1 MADGKGIRSP
11 GRDIYSTN
19 FADYLPETLKRDP
32 KMKAL
37 AAAVTEQMLGV
48 SAEIDNVLIY
58 SRIDELPEELI
69 DILAFDMHVDWYDY
83 SYPLAAKR
91 DILKN
96 SVKVHKKMGT
106 KYAIEKGLSGLY
118 PISEVEEWFEYEG
131 QPHHFHIVCDVS
143 SNRITASYREIVNA
157 VKMYKRLSSWLDEIV
172 YQSRI
177 YCTIMT
183 HTDCFIYKNPLT
195 NRLLAGTY
203 PQRNRRGAQSGS
215 CIVVGTEAAGFIFL
229 PPLAGTVP
237 ERNIVFRHSDSRID
251 VKTALKANRYR
262 NIPAGQKNAGEVPQR
277 SHKGAA
283 VETGVVVEDGA
294 AGFPFSVPEAG
305 TVPERNVVFR
315 YSATQIDAETAL
327 NALGYRNIPAGK
339 KNAGETPQRSHKGAA
354 VETVIAA
361 EAEKESFPYS
371 VPEAG
376 TVPERNRRGKTRG
389 ETVTVEEA
397 AEDFMFSMPQA
408 GTVPER
414 NTILCHSAT
423 QIDAETALN
432 ALGYRNIPAG
442 KKNVGETPQRNAEG
456 QQAGGG
462 TIGGEVQTAVFQH
475 KTTLCGNKRKL

>member
-1 MADGKGIRSP
+1 MGKGIRSP
-11 GRDIYSTN
+11 GRDIYSVN

-48 SAEIDNVLIY
+48 SGEIDNVLIY

-195 NRLLAGTY
+195 NRLLTGTY

-229 PPLAGTVP
+229 QPLTGTIP
-237 ERNIVFRHSDSRID
+237 ERNVVFRHSDSRID
-251 VKTALKANRYR
+251 AETALKANKYR

-277 SHKGAA
+277 SRKGAA
-283 VETGVVVEDGA
+283 VEMGVVVEDGA
-294 AGFPFSVPEAG
+294 AGFPYSVPEAG
-305 TVPERNVVFR
+305 TVPERNVVFH

-327 NALGYRNIPAGK
+327 NALKYRNIPTGQ
-339 KNAGETPQRSHKGAA
+339 KNAGEVPQRSHKGAT
-354 VETVIAA
+354 EEMVIAA
-361 EAEKESFPYS
+361 EGERESFLYS

-376 TVPERNRRGKTRG
+376 TVPDRNRRGKTGG
-389 ETVTVEEA
+389 ETVTVEDG

-414 NTILCHSAT
+414 NVVLSHSAT

-442 KKNVGETPQRNAEG
+442 QKNAGETPQRNAEG
-456 QQAGGG
+456 QQAEGG

>member
-237 ERNIVFRHSDSRID
+237 QRNVVFRHSDSRID

-262 NIPAGQKNAGEVPQR
+262 NIPAGKKNAGEVPQR

-294 AGFPFSVPEAG
+294 AGFLFSVPEAG
-305 TVPERNVVFR
+305 TVPERNIVFR

-327 NALGYRNIPAGK
+327 NALGYRNIPAGQ

-376 TVPERNRRGKTRG
+376 TAPDRNRRGKNSG

-408 GTVPER
+408 GTTPER
-414 NTILCHSAT
+414 NTILCHSDT

-442 KKNVGETPQRNAEG
+442 QKNAGETPQRNAEG

>member
-1 MADGKGIRSP
+1 MLKLGKGIRSN
-11 GRDIYSTN
+11 GKDIYSVN
-19 FADYLPETLKRDP
+19 FADYLPETLKRDQ

-118 PISEVEEWFEYEG
+118 PISEVEEWFEYGG

-143 SNRITASYREIVNA
+143 PNRITASYREIVNA

-237 ERNIVFRHSDSRID
+237 QRNVVFRNSDSRID

-277 SHKGAA
+277 SRKGAA
-283 VETGVVVEDGA
+283 AETGVIVEDGA
-294 AGFPFSVPEAG
+294 AGFPYSVPEAG

-327 NALGYRNIPAGK
+327 NALGYRNIPAGQ
-339 KNAGETPQRSHKGAA
+339 KNA
-354 VETVIAA
+354 
-361 EAEKESFPYS
+361 
-371 VPEAG
+371 
-376 TVPERNRRGKTRG
+376 
-389 ETVTVEEA
+389 
-397 AEDFMFSMPQA
+397 
-408 GTVPER
+408 
-414 NTILCHSAT
+414 
-423 QIDAETALN
+423 
-432 ALGYRNIPAG
+432 
-442 KKNVGETPQRNAEG
+442 GETPQRNAEG
-456 QQAGGG
+456 QQAEGG

>member
-19 FADYLPETLKRDP
+19 FADYLPEALKRDP

-143 SNRITASYREIVNA
+143 SNRITASYREIVNV

-203 PQRNRRGAQSGS
+203 PQRNRRGAQSDS

-229 PPLAGTVP
+229 PPLTGTVP
-237 ERNIVFRHSDSRID
+237 ERNI
-251 VKTALKANRYR
+251 
-262 NIPAGQKNAGEVPQR
+262 
-277 SHKGAA
+277 
-283 VETGVVVEDGA
+283 
-294 AGFPFSVPEAG
+294 
-305 TVPERNVVFR
+305 VFR

-327 NALGYRNIPAGK
+327 NALGYRNIPAGQ
-339 KNAGETPQRSHKGAA
+339 KNVGEVPQRSHKGA
-354 VETVIAA
+354 
-361 EAEKESFPYS
+361 EAEKESFLYS

-376 TVPERNRRGKTRG
+376 TVPERNCRGKTGG
-389 ETVTVEEA
+389 ETVTVEDG
-397 AEDFMFSMPQA
+397 AEDFPFTMPQA
-408 GTVPER
+408 GTAPER
-414 NTILCHSAT
+414 NTVLCHSDT
-423 QIDAETALN
+423 QIDAETELN

-442 KKNVGETPQRNAEG
+442 QKNVGETPQRNAEG

>member
-237 ERNIVFRHSDSRID
+237 QRNVVFRHSDSRID

-262 NIPAGQKNAGEVPQR
+262 NIPAGQ
-277 SHKGAA
+277 
-283 VETGVVVEDGA
+283 
-294 AGFPFSVPEAG
+294 
-305 TVPERNVVFR
+305 
-315 YSATQIDAETAL
+315 
-327 NALGYRNIPAGK
+327 

-376 TVPERNRRGKTRG
+376 TAPDRNRRGKNSG

-408 GTVPER
+408 GTAPER
-414 NTILCHSAT
+414 NTILCHSDT

-442 KKNVGETPQRNAEG
+442 QKNAGETPQRNAEG

>member
-229 PPLAGTVP
+229 LPLAGTVP
-237 ERNIVFRHSDSRID
+237 QRTVVFRHSDSRID
-251 VKTALKANRYR
+251 VETVLKANRYR

-283 VETGVVVEDGA
+283 VETVIA
-294 AGFPFSVPEAG
+294 AEAEKESFLYSVPEAG
-305 TVPERNVVFR
+305 TVPDRNRRGKTGGEAVTVEDGAEDFLFSMPQAGTTPERSVVLCH
-315 YSATQIDAETAL
+315 SDTQIDAEMAL
-327 NALGYRNIPAGK
+327 NALGYRNIPAGQ
-339 KNAGETPQRSHKGAA
+339 KNA
-354 VETVIAA
+354 
-361 EAEKESFPYS
+361 
-371 VPEAG
+371 
-376 TVPERNRRGKTRG
+376 
-389 ETVTVEEA
+389 
-397 AEDFMFSMPQA
+397 
-408 GTVPER
+408 
-414 NTILCHSAT
+414 
-423 QIDAETALN
+423 
-432 ALGYRNIPAG
+432 
-442 KKNVGETPQRNAEG
+442 GETPQRNAEG
-456 QQAGGG
+456 QQAEGG